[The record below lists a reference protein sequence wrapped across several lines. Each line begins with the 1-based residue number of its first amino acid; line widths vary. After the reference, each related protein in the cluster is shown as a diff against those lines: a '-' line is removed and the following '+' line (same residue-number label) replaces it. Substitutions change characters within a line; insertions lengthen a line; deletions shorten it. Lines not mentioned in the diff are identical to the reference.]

1 MPPEGLSLAPPAEP
15 APPRSE
21 WFDAGG
27 HRIHAVTAGAGP
39 PVVLLHGYGV
49 SGAYMLPLAQ
59 ALAARSCTAYV
70 PDLPGHGRSPRG
82 GNGLGIRELA
92 DALCDW
98 LDAAGLSRPLF
109 VANSMGCQVVTDLA
123 VRRPERVGPLVLIGP
138 TVDPARRGARHQVF
152 GMLRES
158 VREPLSLVGL
168 AVRENAAAGIGP
180 LVRAARAC
188 LGDPIERRLPL
199 VEQET
204 VVVHGEL
211 DGFVGRE
218 WVEHAAALLPRGR
231 LVVVPDECH
240 AVHYTQPELVAEIVC
255 DLAG

>member
-15 APPRSE
+15 AQPRSE

-27 HRIHAVTAGAGP
+27 HRIHTVTAGEGP
-39 PVVLLHGYGV
+39 AVVLLHGYGV
-49 SGAYMLPLAQ
+49 SGTYMLPLAR

-82 GNGLGIRELA
+82 GSGLGIRELA
-92 DALCDW
+92 DAFCAW
-98 LDAAGLSRPLF
+98 LDAAGLARPPV

-123 VRRPERVGPLVLIGP
+123 VRRPDRVGPLVLIGP

-152 GMLRES
+152 ALLRES

-168 AVRENAAAGIGP
+168 AVRENAVAGIGP
-180 LVRAARAC
+180 LVSAARAC

-204 VVVHGEL
+204 VIVHGEQ

-218 WVEHAAALLPRGR
+218 WVEHAATLLPRGR

-240 AVHYTQPELVAEIVC
+240 AVHYTRPELVAEIVC
-255 DLAG
+255 ELAG